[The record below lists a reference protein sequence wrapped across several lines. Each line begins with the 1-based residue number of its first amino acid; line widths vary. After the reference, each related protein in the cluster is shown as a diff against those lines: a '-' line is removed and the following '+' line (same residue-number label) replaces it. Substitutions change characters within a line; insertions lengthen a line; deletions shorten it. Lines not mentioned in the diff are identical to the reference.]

1 MKIVNTVGVNNAK
14 ALIRD
19 GKVDLD
25 SDWSFTADDGNA
37 ILGDNN
43 WAEYEKW
50 FLCIDTEENEET
62 KARYKYPYGKN
73 DKVYRS
79 GIIAAKQRSAQ
90 QKDDNIFKVADE
102 LLKMIEEKYG
112 NNEEDAIKSA
122 NTVVKKVYK
131 GDIKS
136 VNDGEFTVESVVSD
150 ETIDRYDEVILASAW
165 KKGLENYKK
174 HPILLSS
181 HNYDDLTSQIGEV
194 VDIKIKDKQLTA
206 KMKYYVGEGND
217 QADWGYKLAKKGLA
231 AFSVGF
237 IPKSYTLDPDEIK
250 SLLNIEDKNAK
261 MPKLVYKDV
270 ELLEISQVLIPANPS
285 ALAKDIA
292 NISDPVIK
300 SIYELGKEMFEPE
313 VVEKQIEAPVE
324 EPKVETEVTSEQQNI
339 IDPSFVQE
347 RLAKIE
353 DLILDLA
360 DVVYEINK
368 KIDNIVD
375 KQYVDGDK
383 VDIKDEKNELN
394 ELLNELR
401 NFTNLLK

>member
-1 MKIVNTVGVNNAK
+1 MKIVNTVGVNHAK
-14 ALIRD
+14 ALIRA

-50 FLCIDTEENEET
+50 FLCIDTDENEET

-73 DKVYRS
+73 GKVYRS
-79 GIIAAKQRSAQ
+79 GVIAAKQRSAQ
-90 QKDDNIFKVADE
+90 QGDDNIFKVADE
-102 LLKMIEEKYG
+102 LLRMIDEKYS
-112 NNEEDAIKSA
+112 EEESAKSLNAI
-122 NTVVKKVYK
+122 VKKVYK

-136 VNDGEFTVESVVSD
+136 VNNTEFTIESVVSD
-150 ETIDRYDEVILASAW
+150 ETIDRYGEVILASAW
-165 KKGLENYKK
+165 KRGLENYKK

-194 VDIKIKDKQLTA
+194 VDIKIKDKQLIA
-206 KMKYYVGEGND
+206 KMKYYVGEGNE

-237 IPKSYTLDPDEIK
+237 IPKSYTYDPEEIK
-250 SLLNIEDKNAK
+250 SLLNIEDKNAR
-261 MPKLVYKDV
+261 MPKLVYKEV

-285 ALAKDIA
+285 ALAKDLA

-300 SIYELGKEMFEPE
+300 SIYELGKNMFESE
-313 VVEKQIEAPVE
+313 VTKKQVETPVE
-324 EPKVETEVTSEQQNI
+324 EPEEEASEITPGQQTT
-339 IDPSFVQE
+339 IDLSFIQE

-353 DLILDLA
+353 HLISDLVE
-360 DVVYEINK
+360 VVYEVNK
-368 KIDNIVD
+368 KIDTMVD
-375 KQYVDGDK
+375 KQTVSSDK
-383 VDIKDEKNELN
+383 VDIKDEKTKLA